1 MACQHCEMRDS
12 FIRHLLKR
20 IDDMEDERKRS
31 FLSTFLLE
39 KKATLDRGEKIL
51 STFLLEKKATLDRGE
66 KIDPP
71 ICVPQKKRSIQVPI
85 LDE

>member
-39 KKATLDRGEKIL
+39 KKATLDRGEKI
-51 STFLLEKKATLDRGE
+51 
-66 KIDPP
+66 DPP